1 MSCKCDSNLWIEYF
15 CWKLKC
21 GRGYSINCWQ
31 LKDVGT
37 PAPPS
42 LTSVVRSMVL
52 ETERLVESRR
62 LLEAHARL
70 MDLEQWQDDIL
81 WQLHGAAGTA
91 GSALSTEDQELVA
104 KYFSGVGKLVDAL
117 GKDVLKTVSQFCQHP
132 VMWSKA
138 KIPFMETVSVVY
150 SIQFNSIQFNS
161 TYFICPLGALSV
173 SILV

>member
-1 MSCKCDSNLWIEYF
+1 MTF
-15 CWKLKC
+15 
-21 GRGYSINCWQ
+21 
-31 LKDVGT
+31 
-37 PAPPS
+37 
-42 LTSVVRSMVL
+42 VVRSMVL

-117 GKDVLKTVSQFCQHP
+117 GKRQSHNFVN
-132 VMWSKA
+132 
-138 KIPFMETVSVVY
+138 I
-150 SIQFNSIQFNS
+150 
-161 TYFICPLGALSV
+161 G
-173 SILV
+173 